1 MSDPLIPDYSRRN
14 LVIQPHTTR
23 SRAPFRGV
31 MNSERWNLEA
41 ELIRYDLCN
50 LRSKLEQLK
59 ITIKNNSDLLTDEP
73 SIVTSNKGHINFP
86 GPLPN
91 SVVASQSFAVTDAS
105 ADFRAEF
112 TVPESIDSNMRI
124 LSGTPFLLQLD
135 PTYIAVIVQHS
146 DNTFRNVTKEWANI
160 SWWPPAGARLQIRGV
175 WDAATDTLSCYLRHG
190 GPDLLDDS
198 VDWELQN
205 SANHSTNQLWTGT
218 ATFRVGNNDSDLSYT
233 GNVYRAAIIINSTD
247 LLLDI
252 NIDKDVT
259 DPDAA
264 TIVASSG
271 QTFTITRG
279 DPPLKIVLADKAL
292 STFDDL
298 LTRVSNLQ
306 RRIRRI
312 EIQKGLEL

>member
-73 SIVTSNKGHINFP
+73 SLETSNKGHINFP
-86 GPLPN
+86 GTLPN
-91 SVVASQSFAVTDAS
+91 GVSLSESFAIADAS

-112 TVPESIDSNMRI
+112 TVPESISSTMRI
-124 LSGTPFLLQLD
+124 LSGAPFLLQLD
-135 PTYIAVIVQHS
+135 AVNISVGVRHT
-146 DNTFRNVTKEWANI
+146 DNSFRNATKAWSSI
-160 SWWPPAGARLQIRGV
+160 SWWPAAGTRLQIRGV
-175 WDAATDTLSCYLRHG
+175 WDATTDTLSCYLRYG

-205 SANHSTNQLWTGT
+205 STVFSTRELSTGLGS
-218 ATFRVGNNDSDLSYT
+218 FWIGSNNSNLPFNGNI
-233 GNVYRAAIIINSTD
+233 YRATITINSTD
-247 LLLDI
+247 LFLDL